1 MPVYICYQ
9 FCGWLSSFCGGLFIV
24 CGVFV
29 YVGAI
34 NRSPTAANRLP
45 KHCWQIGIMRGEH
58 SANYLRSPTKYD
70 ANTPWGVGAD
80 SSCPYISVINSA
92 GIWHHFVGVYSL
104 YVGAR
109 VPFRGSFGICGR
121 DKSVPYSCEQIAI
134 TLLTDWNNACRTGR
148 KLSTFAHEIRCEH
161 TVRRRG
167 RFIVP
172 VYFCYQFCGYLTSFC
187 GCIFII
193 CGGACAISWEFWYMR
208 AR

>member
-1 MPVYICYQ
+1 MPIYICYQ
-9 FCGWLSSFCGGLFIV
+9 FCGRLSSFCGGLFIV
-24 CGVFV
+24 CGGF
-29 YVGAI
+29 
-34 NRSPTAANRLP
+34 
-45 KHCWQIGIMRGEH
+45 C
-58 SANYLRSPTKYD
+58 
-70 ANTPWGVGAD
+70 
-80 SSCPYISVINSA
+80 
-92 GIWHHFVGVYSL
+92 
-104 YVGAR
+104 
-109 VPFRGSFGICGR
+109 ICGR
-121 DKSVPYSCEQIAI
+121 DKSVHYSCEQIAI